1 MPEPR
6 RFIIIAKQR
15 EFDEEKWKQLL
26 MTMAY
31 LLHEQRKAQA
41 TGHSDNKADTQ
52 TQL

>member
-26 MTMAY
+26 MAMAY

-41 TGHSDNKADTQ
+41 AEPSDNNTDIQAKP
-52 TQL
+52 